1 MLKKQKAENRNGCKN
16 RKTGRFEYKNRKIDL
31 KNDQNSKTENP
42 NAPLSD
48 KSRATLK
55 LKVVLRRKFL
65 FFFLTF
71 FLLKFIQ

>member
-55 LKVVLRRKFL
+55 LKRYFDWK
-65 FFFLTF
+65 
-71 FLLKFIQ
+71 LKKLKKSYSG